1 MHHAVS
7 PSPYEPPKPED
18 PQVGTSA
25 QPSIPALSA
34 SVQVGNLTLHIGQLL
49 TKLTPHSAELLHGA
63 LHSEIP
69 KEDHKDLS
77 EFNGTYSYVIG
88 AKDYVAPVHLPR
100 QFPAQ
105 MEVKCSFDRSM
116 SLKSVVIS
124 DLNNGDVYC
133 KAYFAPAAMT
143 TLTPPHP
150 KQTAPLAS
158 ALSTSRTNLSL
169 YNATQ
174 RGPGALLFDQSATI
188 STLANVS
195 GANPSG
201 VADEQN
207 STAHPAPLP
216 FRPRRTRGNGNGK
229 GPKLPTA
236 KPEQIDAQLYKP
248 GAPGSFRTRKEIR
261 EGLKELGVE
270 ADNRKIERRLQ
281 VARGDTRLPSAS
293 TEDIKEIIDNNS
305 ALKLVADVIEALH
318 AAGIGAEKTRVRKAL
333 VSAGRLK
340 ELLPKI
346 KDSEIDNYLRDDNN
360 QLKSFDEIARDI
372 RKQYRVDNC
381 RISDRYTAAQ
391 QKQQPE

>member
-174 RGPGALLFDQSATI
+174 RGSGALLFDQSATI

-195 GANPSG
+195 GASPSG

-207 STAHPAPLP
+207 STAHPEPP
-216 FRPRRTRGNGNGK
+216 KRKTRGKGK
-229 GPKLPTA
+229 GPRLKGANPG
-236 KPEQIDAQLYKP
+236 EIIAQLYKP
-248 GAPGSFRTRKEIR
+248 EAPSSFRTIEQVREALKKKGLGADNAVITKHLKDARGVKHLESAQPEDIEKVLQENSEMKSTRQVVAALRARGLGASKEKVRKEMV
-261 EGLKELGVE
+261 KF
-270 ADNRKIERRLQ
+270 
-281 VARGDTRLPSAS
+281 
-293 TEDIKEIIDNNS
+293 
-305 ALKLVADVIEALH
+305 
-318 AAGIGAEKTRVRKAL
+318 
-333 VSAGRLK
+333 GRL
-340 ELLPKI
+340 EEVRPSI
-346 KDSEIDNYLRDDNN
+346 KGREIDLYLRDSKTG
-360 QLKSFDEIARDI
+360 QLKKITEIGQEIRRKYTVDTGRINARLKLA
-372 RKQYRVDNC
+372 KQ
-381 RISDRYTAAQ
+381 Q
-391 QKQQPE
+391 QQQQPE